1 MCEFQDPHSGKT
13 IDNAKE
19 HEGLYMFED
28 EISICGQARVG
39 SLDVFNTKDDEIMLW
54 HLRLG
59 HTSFQYLKHHHAHF
73 PSRLYIPSKP
83 FSLIHS
89 DLLGPSK
96 IPAMTGKNGLL
107 LLWMIILEFVGSIFC
122 QKKSKARK
130 TFKVFHSMIKT
141 QYQTNIQ
148 VFRSNNGQKYFNSL
162 LSGYFTKKGFIHQS
176 SYPNTPQ

>member
-19 HEGLYMFED
+19 HEGLCMFED

-59 HTSFQYLKHHHAHF
+59 HTSFQYLKHLFPSLFSNKSVDSFQCEICRLVKHHHAHF
-73 PSRLYIPSKP
+73 PSRPYTPSKP

-96 IPAMTGKNGLL
+96 IPTMTGKK
-107 LLWMIILEFVGSIFC
+107 WFVTFMDDHTRVCGVYFLSE
-122 QKKSKARK
+122 KK
-130 TFKVFHSMIKT
+130 
-141 QYQTNIQ
+141 
-148 VFRSNNGQKYFNSL
+148 
-162 LSGYFTKKGFIHQS
+162 
-176 SYPNTPQ
+176 